1 MSKAVLNQ
9 RYIYKINSSLIKRN
23 KNKVEMKDITKDFK
37 NRYIVGIGD
46 STGLRIIR
54 NINESLYTEEY
65 INNIKINTE
74 ELKTRKHL
82 TSNEKRDIKKQM
94 RQLSKDKLTSSL
106 ETDLCSIVFDSDKH
120 YDELAKTG
128 FYINDIKYTLLIGTT
143 GGVKQSAV
151 LFINE
156 YIYDE
161 LMLRLENGYDKTVPM
176 LPSKLMAYLSL
187 CFSSSTPVTN
197 TKRILVVKD
206 INVGFKDDITF
217 IKFNTEKNQPDI
229 FEMKDTDVEINACDG
244 CGLIDDSNDLEG
256 GDELLADKWDKE
268 LQLGYRATSYCI
280 RHAFTKGIL
289 TRFNF
294 KRYCKEVLH
303 VSVVEDVWGVLHNI
317 DDIDIIINESM
328 LKLHKAYKNLNDYLD
343 KCEKNGHAFAIT
355 KATPKVLDSSRRL
368 NYQYVQCVNLNDKNL
383 DNLLS
388 NDINEIKDVIGL
400 DYRKSILFGKGTDL
414 NEENVWNNFSKDD
427 LHIKALMIDGETI
440 KDDYI
445 KYKLKRAIA
454 KRIDQLKTGKINV
467 EGNYQIAI
475 GEPIIQLQSMCGI
488 ENPQGLLNKNEF
500 YIEYWREKNIKQVG
514 GFRSPMS
521 CKSNA
526 RKMDICNREEVIKWY
541 GKLNNIIVFN
551 ARDTAMLAFNGEDFD
566 GDINFTTSNKLII
579 DGIYDLPAI
588 LCEGGK
594 SDPKTNITKDDF
606 VLSIKKS
613 FGNKVGTV
621 TNFGSSCYDKLSL
634 FEEGSKEYEE
644 LDYRIKCTQFYQQEC
659 IDSVKNGE
667 PPKPIPKHWHDYH
680 CEDLKFKLDEET
692 KEILNTD
699 EEIEWIE
706 FNRSILTEK
715 KPYYFIYIYDDLM
728 KQYNEFA
735 KNTATNCA
743 RRFRCRINE
752 LQPDNKEKEEFL
764 EWYNKKAIVNNNPC
778 IVNKIAKKIEI
789 EFPRIPNV
797 TNEPCDFNL
806 YLNNTKEY
814 EIGTNLEI
822 KGLKELYG
830 DYKKSKKN
838 NICMDYNEKDDVTKE
853 TGERDDA
860 IKIKAHGIIVNK
872 DTLLRT
878 LLNLAYERKSPIVSK
893 AFVWAMVGG
902 MIISNMLNNNGKV
915 IKYPIKN
922 DDGDMRY
929 GYNKFSMVEKII
941 E

>member
-9 RYIYKINSSLIKRN
+9 RYIYKINSSLIKRT
-23 KNKVEMKDITKDFK
+23 KNKVEMKDIIKDFK

-54 NINESLYTEEY
+54 NINDSKCTEEY
-65 INNIKINTE
+65 INNIKTKTS
-74 ELKTRKHL
+74 ELKTRKHK
-82 TSNEKRDIKKQM
+82 TPIEKREIKKEM
-94 RQLSKDKLTSSL
+94 KQLNKDKLTSSL
-106 ETDLCSIVFDSDKH
+106 ETDLCSVVFDTEKH
-120 YDELAKTG
+120 YDELSKTG
-128 FYINDIKYTLLIGTT
+128 FYINNIKYTLLIGTT
-143 GGVKQSAV
+143 GGVKQNAV

-156 YIYDE
+156 NIYDE
-161 LMLRLENGYDKTVPM
+161 LMLRLENGYDKSVPM
-176 LPSKLMAYLSL
+176 LASKLMAYISL

-217 IKFNTEKNQPDI
+217 IKFNEEKNQPDI
-229 FEMKDTDVEINACDG
+229 IEMEDMDVEINACDG
-244 CGLIDDSNDLEG
+244 CGLIDDSQDLEEG
-256 GDELLADKWDKE
+256 EELLADKWDKE
-268 LQLGYRATSYCI
+268 LQLGYRSTSYCI

-289 TRFNF
+289 SRFNF
-294 KRYCKEVLH
+294 KRYCREVLN
-303 VSVVEDVWGVLHNI
+303 VSIVEDVWGIPHNI

-328 LKLHKAYKNLNDYLD
+328 LKLHKAYKSLDDYLD

-368 NYQYVQCVNLNDKNL
+368 NYQYVQCVNLDDPKI
-383 DNLLS
+383 DSLLS
-388 NDINEIKDVIGL
+388 NDINEIKDVLGL
-400 DYRKSILFGKGTDL
+400 DYRKSILFGKGTNL
-414 NEENVWNNFSKDD
+414 NNENVWNKFSKDD

-454 KRIDQLKTGKINV
+454 KRIDQLKTGKVNV

-500 YIEYWREKNIKQVG
+500 YIEYWREKDIKKVG

-526 RKMDICNREEVIKWY
+526 RKMDICNREEVQKWY
-541 GKLNNIIVFN
+541 GNLNNVIVFN
-551 ARDTAMLAFNGEDFD
+551 AKDTAMLAFNGEDFD
-566 GDINFTTSNKLII
+566 GDINFTTSNNLII
-579 DGIYDLPAI
+579 EGIYDLPAI

-594 SDPKTNITKDDF
+594 SDPKANITKDDF
-606 VLSIKKS
+606 ILSIKKS
-613 FGNKVGTV
+613 FGNKVGSV
-621 TNFGSSCYDKLSL
+621 TNYGSSCYDKLSI
-634 FEEGSKEYEE
+634 FKEGSKEYME

-667 PPKPIPKHWHDYH
+667 PPKPIPKYWHDYH
-680 CEDLKFKLDEET
+680 SDDLKYKTDVET
-692 KEILNTD
+692 GEILNTE
-699 EEIEWIE
+699 EEIEFIE
-706 FNRSILTEK
+706 FNRRILTEK

-728 KQYNEFA
+728 KQYSTFV

-743 RRFRCRINE
+743 RRFRCKISE
-752 LQPDNKEKEEFL
+752 LEPNTKEKEEFL
-764 EWYNKKAIVNNNPC
+764 EWYGKKAIVNNNPC
-778 IVNKIAKKIEI
+778 IVNKIAKIVET
-789 EFPRIPNV
+789 EFPRMPNV
-797 TNEPCDFNL
+797 PNETFDFSI
-806 YLNNTKEY
+806 YLDKVKEY
-814 EIGTNLEI
+814 EIGTNIEI
-822 KGLKELYG
+822 KELKNLYG

-838 NICMDYNEKDDVTKE
+838 NICIDYNAKDDIAKE

-860 IKIKAHGIIVNK
+860 IRIKAHVAIVNK

-878 LLNLAYERKSPIVSK
+878 LLNLAYERTSPVVSK
-893 AFVWAMVGG
+893 SFVWAIVGG
-902 MIISNMLNNNGKV
+902 MIINNILNNNNRV
-915 IKYPIKN
+915 IKYPIKK

-929 GYNKFSMVEKII
+929 GYNKFSIVEKII
-941 E
+941 D